1 MLITDSE
8 VWPIVKAR
16 LGLTDDAH
24 KTLAELYIAEV
35 GQRIRHYINQQR
47 IPDGLLL
54 TWAAMVSAALAEDQ
68 GELLYPPP
76 APVEVQ
82 EVKIGDTSVKPSA
95 VTPAAPPKPN
105 VSLLDKVVLDY
116 RVDLN
121 HYRKLRW

>member
-1 MLITDSE
+1 MLITDSD
-8 VWPIVKAR
+8 VWPLVKAR

-35 GQRIRHYINQQR
+35 GQRIRHYTNQHQ
-47 IPDGLLL
+47 IPNGLLP
-54 TWAAMVSAALAEDQ
+54 TWAAMVSAVLAEDQ

-76 APVEVQ
+76 VPVEVP
-82 EVKIGDTSVKPSA
+82 EVSIGDTSVKPST
-95 VTPAAPPKPN
+95 VKPAAPPQPN
-105 VSLLDKVVLDY
+105 VRLLDKALLDY